1 MSKLTVVGTGNL
13 GSCIGYE
20 VANRGLVDEL
30 VLIDVYRELAEG
42 NAEDIKQSLAFRNNT
57 EVYAGDYDDADGSDI
72 VVITAGKPRTPE
84 IKSRMDLLNVNRKI
98 IRDVTSNLKSLGG
111 EFIVITLTNPIDLI
125 NYLVW
130 KYTGFERRR
139 IIGSAGQLDSSRFRC
154 VLSRKFGVPVLDV
167 DAFVIGEHGENQVP
181 VFSRVKVK
189 GERKRFSEEEK
200 EKVREKLRA
209 SALNV
214 ISKKG
219 ATIFAPANNTVNM
232 IQSILKNEKRLM
244 VCSVVLNGEYGLREV
259 SIGVPAI
266 LGRGGVETVL
276 EWELDE
282 EEHGI
287 FYAGAEKLNKTI
299 KSISGS

>member
-42 NAEDIKQSLAFRNNT
+42 NAEDIKQSLAFRNNI
-57 EVYAGDYDDADGSDI
+57 EVYAGDYGDADGSDI

-139 IIGSAGQLDSSRFRC
+139 VIGSAGQLDSSRFRS

-167 DAFVIGEHGENQVP
+167 DAFVMGEHGEHQVP

-189 GERKRFSEEEK
+189 GERKGFSEEEK
-200 EKVREKLRA
+200 EKVRKELRA

-276 EWELDE
+276 EWELDKE
-282 EEHGI
+282 ECGI

-299 KSISGS
+299 KSILGS